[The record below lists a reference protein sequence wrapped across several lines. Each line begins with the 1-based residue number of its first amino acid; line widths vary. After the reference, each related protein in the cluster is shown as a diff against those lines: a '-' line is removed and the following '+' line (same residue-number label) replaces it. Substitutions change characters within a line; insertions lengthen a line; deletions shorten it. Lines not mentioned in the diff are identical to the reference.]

1 MKCKSCG
8 VKYKRWSHEDFD
20 SHLCIKCNEAKW
32 KEFEAEHEDDYVQI
46 QKLMS
51 AGHKKHCA
59 CRMVWGDGEC
69 ECGTEA
75 KRKALR

>member
-1 MKCKSCG
+1 MMKCKSCG
-8 VKYKRWSHEDFD
+8 KSYRGWKVGVENR
-20 SHLCIKCNEAKW
+20 LCPECNEAKW
-32 KEFEAEHEDDYVQI
+32 KEFEDEHEDDYEQI

-69 ECGTEA
+69 ECGIEA
-75 KRKALR
+75 KREALR